1 MYPSDWDSDIYSS
14 SDDEEYGSS
23 GNEADSEGEDGEN
36 MRDMDYIINKF
47 KTFNPYLYEPE
58 KEVSSTSESESLS
71 SPSEDESEYE
81 TCSEG
86 RSGSLDWCE
95 CWGCQ
100 IETREIDCLCC
111 LEVAA
116 LNEKLDEGDFECIVD
131 SPKFSKM
138 CLDEDILG
146 NVLTGLHETRG
157 DHLEEIPSN
166 RSLRYAAYRQFSWWA
181 FNRLGKNN
189 RRVLPSCILWKI
201 RNTFPDPDGQYTKYK
216 EGEKD

>member
-1 MYPSDWDSDIYSS
+1 MYSDSESDIYSS
-14 SDDEEYGSS
+14 DEEYGSS
-23 GNEADSEGEDGEN
+23 GNEADSEGEDGESR
-36 MRDMDYIINKF
+36 RDLDFVINKL

-58 KEVSSTSESESLS
+58 REVS
-71 SPSEDESEYE
+71 SPSEGETSSSDEESVYE

-95 CWGCQ
+95 CDSCQ

-111 LEVAA
+111 REEAA
-116 LNEKLDEGDFECIVD
+116 LNEKFDEGDFQCIIE
-131 SPKFSKM
+131 SPRFSKM

-157 DHLEEIPSN
+157 DHLEEVPSN
-166 RSLRYAAYRQFSWWA
+166 RSLRYAAYRQFSWWV
-181 FNRLGKNN
+181 FKRLGKNN
-189 RRVLPSCILWKI
+189 RRVLPSCVLWKI
-201 RNTFPDPDGQYTKYK
+201 RSKFPDPEGKYTKYK